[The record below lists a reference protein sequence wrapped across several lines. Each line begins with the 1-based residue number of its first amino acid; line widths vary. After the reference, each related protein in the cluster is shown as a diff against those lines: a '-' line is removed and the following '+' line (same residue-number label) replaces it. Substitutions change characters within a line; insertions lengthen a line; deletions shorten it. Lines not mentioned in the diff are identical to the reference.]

1 MKIRI
6 GQPIASIAPASV
18 SSSLLADAATA
29 GALSDVP
36 PRPFYS
42 LAAHPLPARET
53 PSRGGSECVPATIS
67 AFVEAWISPRPKAIP
82 REVDFSF
89 KRVIGEPEW

>member
-6 GQPIASIAPASV
+6 SETVQKFAPASV

-53 PSRGGSECVPATIS
+53 PSRGGSECVPAPIS
-67 AFVEAWISPRPKAIP
+67 AFVNEWIGPGPKPALIP
-82 REVDFSF
+82 RDFTF